1 MMPRQRGFMLIE
13 VLVAML
19 LSAVAL
25 LALASANAAALR
37 YTKMSQYRAQAL
49 TLAVEISER
58 MRANPAGFAAQA
70 YDYSASFAAQSDS
83 PALPAQLCNADN
95 SVCSALELAALDLAQ
110 WRVLARAALPQGSVF
125 VQRQAA
131 FAAADV
137 WLAWRD
143 PLLANTDEK
152 TALVKECPAGLALDD
167 SSVRCSYFRVH
178 P

>member
-70 YDYSASFAAQSDS
+70 YDYSASFAAQSGS
-83 PALPAQLCNADN
+83 PDLPAQLCTAGN

-110 WRVLARAALPQGSVF
+110 WRVLAVPGEIKMALSPAALSVPW
-125 VQRQAA
+125 VTKPTLRL
-131 FAAADV
+131 V
-137 WLAWRD
+137 RLS
-143 PLLANTDEK
+143 PLSN
-152 TALVKECPAGLALDD
+152 
-167 SSVRCSYFRVH
+167 
-178 P
+178 

>member
-70 YDYSASFAAQSDS
+70 YDYKVSFAAQSGNLD
-83 PALPAQLCNADN
+83 LPAQLG
-95 SVCSALELAALDLAQ
+95 
-110 WRVLARAALPQGSVF
+110 RGRP
-125 VQRQAA
+125 
-131 FAAADV
+131 
-137 WLAWRD
+137 
-143 PLLANTDEK
+143 
-152 TALVKECPAGLALDD
+152 
-167 SSVRCSYFRVH
+167 
-178 P
+178 